1 MSKIC
6 ILLAALGLPTAVV
19 AQTAQTAPALP
30 ETAPAAWS
38 TEWTV
43 KVAPVLGGNR
53 AEASPFPVGDEIVD
67 DSDLSLSAALTR
79 NFSSGV
85 SLTFTA
91 AAIYSPN
98 QFDPDEPASALSFGT
113 QLKGPIGETN
123 GLLNRLS
130 WVASATLRAEF
141 DGSFEA
147 HVRTGRTFGLGLV
160 FSNTGAPECS
170 AAASPGCRPD
180 DVISYTITPELQWLE
195 SSADAQDLF
204 NPRLGVSLRLSLFY
218 FEAAAERRLYDSLL
232 APDGDQRA
240 DSRFSA
246 TAGVNLTEA
255 MKRAFR
261 TPPELTLRLGARWT
275 AVSSNDPDAESDR
288 VYLAPELTW
297 KQEF

>member
-6 ILLAALGLPTAVV
+6 ILLAALGLPTAVA
-19 AQTAQTAPALP
+19 AQTASTTP
-30 ETAPAAWS
+30 ETTPSAWS
-38 TEWTV
+38 NKWTV

-53 AEASPFPVGDEIVD
+53 AQASPFPVGDEIVD
-67 DSDLSLSAALTR
+67 DSDLSLSATLTR

-85 SLTFTA
+85 SLTFSPA
-91 AAIYSPN
+91 ASYSPN

-113 QLKGPIGETN
+113 ELKGPIGERN
-123 GLLNRLS
+123 GLLNHLS
-130 WVASATLRAEF
+130 WVASAGLRAEF

-147 HVRTGRTFGLGLV
+147 HVRTGRTFGLGLE
-160 FSNTGAPECS
+160 FSNTGAPECG
-170 AAASPGCRPD
+170 AGQAPGCRPAG
-180 DVISYTITPELQWLE
+180 VISYTITPELQWLE

-204 NPRLGVSLRLSLFY
+204 NPRLRVNLALSPFY
-218 FEAAAERRLYDSLL
+218 FESAVERRLYDSLL

-240 DSRFSA
+240 DSRYSA
-246 TAGVNLTEA
+246 TVGVNLSGA
-255 MKRAFR
+255 MRRAFR

-297 KQEF
+297 KQQF